1 MAGIMDF
8 FKAPATPAAATQQPN
23 TQNTTGTQPEN
34 KDLSAN
40 PATTDK
46 SGKMPGTDG
55 ITENPLDAYSKMFDN
70 ANNGSDLQAPTF
82 KIDPKVLN
90 NVSSKMDFTK
100 GIAPEMLTKATS
112 GDVSALMEIIKTV
125 GQNSYRASL
134 EHSTSLTDAFMAQ
147 RGEYEGQVLAKGVRS
162 QLTSAELANA
172 PNYNHPVVKAE
183 LNRIASQFAAANP
196 DASPQEVAKAAQ
208 KYIFDLQAALNPA
221 DPTKNS
227 DGSAKP
233 EEMDWSKYLSE

>member
-1 MAGIMDF
+1 MAGIMDM
-8 FKAPATPAAATQQPN
+8 FKTTPAQPAAPTTPTIPATH
-23 TQNTTGTQPEN
+23 PEN

-46 SGKMPGTDG
+46 NGKMPGTDG
-55 ITENPLDAYSKMFDN
+55 VAENPLDVYSKMFDN
-70 ANNGSDLQAPTF
+70 ANNGSELQAPTF
-82 KIDPKVLN
+82 KIDPKVLS

-100 GIAPEMLTKATS
+100 GIAPELVSKATT

-125 GQNSYRASL
+125 GQNSYRASI
-134 EHSTSLTDAFMAQ
+134 EHTTALTDSFMTQ

-208 KYIFDLQAALNPA
+208 KYISDLQSALNPA
-221 DPTKNS
+221 DPNRNP
-227 DGSAKP
+227 DGSNKP
-233 EEMDWSKYLSE
+233 EEMDWSKYLTE

>member
-1 MAGIMDF
+1 MAGIMDL
-8 FKAPATPAAATQQPN
+8 FKSPAPAAPATPPATPPAAGAAPD
-23 TQNTTGTQPEN
+23 N

-40 PATTDK
+40 PPATDK

-55 ITENPLDAYSKMFDN
+55 VTENPLDVYSKMFDN
-70 ANNGSDLQAPTF
+70 ANNGSELQAPTF
-82 KIDPKVLN
+82 KIDPKVLT

-134 EHSTSLTDAFMAQ
+134 EHSTALTDTFMTQ

-196 DASPQEVAKAAQ
+196 DSSPQEVAKAAQ
-208 KYIFDLQAALNPA
+208 KYISYLQAAINTA
-221 DPTKNS
+221 DPNKNS
-227 DGSAKP
+227 DGSQKP
-233 EEMDWSKYLSE
+233 EEMDWSKYLTE